1 MAERQRSTVSGGRL
15 WGYLGAAAALV
26 FAIGFASCMPAVL
39 AGETLRV
46 GWSWAPSLG
55 VSLAF
60 MLDGL
65 SLIFALLISGIG
77 ALILL
82 YATGYMGD
90 HPQFGRFVLYLFAFM
105 LSMLGL
111 VLASD
116 LITLFVFW
124 ELTSVTSYLL
134 IGFNHEDSVARRNAL
149 QAMLVTGAGGLA
161 LLAGFILI
169 GMASGSYD
177 IGALLAG
184 EGLQSHPLYT
194 PILILVLLGAFT
206 KSAQFP
212 FHFWLPNAMAAP
224 TPVSAY
230 LHSATM
236 VKAGI
241 YLLARLHPV
250 LGGTTA
256 WVTTLTTAGLV
267 TAVMASLLAL
277 RQTDLKQALAYTTLM
292 ALGTITML
300 LAGGSPYA
308 LTAAVTFLIVHSLY
322 KAALFMVVGAIDHGT
337 GTRETG
343 LLGGLGRV
351 MPITAA
357 AAALAAASMAGFP
370 PLLGWIG
377 KELIYAGTPT
387 IAPWGLAVAGAL
399 VANALMVAVAG
410 VVALRPFWGAPGNPP
425 HAPHEAGWQMLAG
438 PLLLGGLG
446 LCLGLGAGLLQPLID
461 RAVEGSLQLPRAA
474 ELHLWAGVNLPFVLS
489 LVTFA
494 LGFLLYAGRERYR
507 ATFAALLARLPVFDR
522 GWDAFLDGFRAFAAW
537 QTRVIQPGRLTGYLA
552 ATFVVV
558 VLALGGT
565 LILKGPVI
573 VLDWSA
579 PLLLWLVAGIIVA
592 GAALAAVAMS
602 RITAISAVGTVGIGV
617 ALIFISF
624 GAPDVATTQLMV
636 ETLSAVLFGIAML
649 RLPGMVERRPRAR
662 KILHGGIA
670 IAAGLSVTLI
680 ILAVT
685 SHPLDR
691 HITSYFEASSYALAH
706 GLNIVNVILVDFRA
720 FDTFGELT
728 VILLASIGAYAL
740 LKRRMSK

>member
-1 MAERQRSTVSGGRL
+1 MAGIQRGAASGGRL

-26 FAIGFASCMPAVL
+26 FAICFALCMPAVL
-39 AGETLRV
+39 AGETLRA

-90 HPQFGRFVLYLFAFM
+90 HPQFGRFVLYLFSFM

-241 YLLARLHPV
+241 YLLARLHPA

-256 WVTTLTTAGLV
+256 WVATLTTAGLV

-292 ALGTITML
+292 ALGTITVL

-308 LTAAVTFLIVHSLY
+308 LTAAVTFLVVHSLY

-337 GTRETG
+337 GTREAG
-343 LLGGLGRV
+343 RLGGLARV
-351 MPITAA
+351 MPMTAA

-377 KELIYAGTPT
+377 KELIYAGTPS

-410 VVALRPFWGAPGNPP
+410 VVALRPFWGAPGDPP
-425 HAPHEAGWQMLAG
+425 HTPHEAGWQMLIG
-438 PLLLGGLG
+438 PLLLGCLG
-446 LCLGLGAGLLQPLID
+446 LVLGLGAGLLQPLID
-461 RAVEGSLQLPRAA
+461 RAVEGSLQLPRTA
-474 ELHLWAGVNLPFVLS
+474 ELHLWAGVNLPFLLS
-489 LVTFA
+489 LATFA

-507 ATFAALLARLPVFDR
+507 TAFAALLARLPVFDR

-537 QTRVIQPGRLTGYLA
+537 QTRVIQPGRLSGYLS
-552 ATFVVV
+552 ATFAVA

-573 VLDWSA
+573 APDLSA
-579 PLLLWLVAGIIVA
+579 PLLLWLIAGIVVA
-592 GAALAAVAMS
+592 GAALASVAMS

-662 KILHGGIA
+662 KVVHGVIA
-670 IAAGLSVTLI
+670 GAAGLTVTLI

-691 HITSYFEASSYALAH
+691 RITSYFEASSYALAH